1 MYFLD
6 CKLNVFN
13 DACER
18 GCWIVGYCTES
29 GVWNER
35 LVWALG
41 FDFWRKRSGG
51 LRLVREISICKIVSL
66 HKLCWDR

>member
-18 GCWIVGYCTES
+18 GCWIVGHCTES

-41 FDFWRKRSGG
+41 FDFGG
-51 LRLVREISICKIVSL
+51 SAVAVLDWFGRFQFVK
-66 HKLCWDR
+66 